1 MDPDN
6 DYSLTITN
14 GSNWEFLN
22 RAGIQWESTSDVVDF
37 GAYAGD
43 AGLDIQGSYNYLR
56 RSQDND
62 SYWRTI
68 NYADTSTPTAY
79 PLSIRVYRAQAPQDT
94 DFAIIQFT
102 QTINGIIQPYG
113 TFNIAKGSQH
123 GAGVYDLDYVFQ
135 DAVTE
140 IYSNN
145 ERGITFTYDG
155 CGKYYY
161 GSAREPVSSNT
172 KARAASYGYLR
183 NGSSYTSNPQLIT
196 TFESNIDT
204 SGTGT
209 NEVSTY
215 YRNSTYDA
223 WDGKSVSASAN
234 YYKPIKGIPICN
246 QVLPVPYYLPD
257 DFVLLQVA
265 TTPGLVAFR
274 TGDTVTISGSEVY
287 EIIYASHQ
295 SQQNG
300 LDDVDNNSTIGMLF
314 MARTT

>member
-123 GAGVYDLDYVFQ
+123 GAGVYDLDYVFK

-145 ERGITFTYDG
+145 EN
-155 CGKYYY
+155 
-161 GSAREPVSSNT
+161 V
-172 KARAASYGYLR
+172 
-183 NGSSYTSNPQLIT
+183 
-196 TFESNIDT
+196 
-204 SGTGT
+204 
-209 NEVSTY
+209 
-215 YRNSTYDA
+215 
-223 WDGKSVSASAN
+223 
-234 YYKPIKGIPICN
+234 
-246 QVLPVPYYLPD
+246 
-257 DFVLLQVA
+257 
-265 TTPGLVAFR
+265 
-274 TGDTVTISGSEVY
+274 
-287 EIIYASHQ
+287 
-295 SQQNG
+295 
-300 LDDVDNNSTIGMLF
+300 
-314 MARTT
+314 